1 MSAGV
6 HVGNSGLVG
15 ELVCE
20 HSEQL
25 IDLISKVK
33 KMDWV
38 DRVVFICRQEAQN
51 ACCPEP
57 NN

>member
-1 MSAGV
+1 MLAGV

-25 IDLISKVK
+25 IDLISKLK

-38 DRVVFICRQEAQN
+38 DRVVFICRQKAQY

>member
-1 MSAGV
+1 M
-6 HVGNSGLVG
+6 GNSGLVG

-25 IDLISKVK
+25 IDLISKLK

-38 DRVVFICRQEAQN
+38 DRVVFICRQKAQY